1 MKTPMTMTKR
11 TKTRMNVPRTKVKL
25 YRSSDMAIVYSTQ
38 DVNEKYLRLFILDK
52 LKRTTKVE
60 NGWMVKFGGIKAVA
74 ENGVRIY
81 VYRYINAEYD
91 SQRFYDKYKGAIE
104 MGAIDHLKWIENGKN
119 RKAKKV

>member
-25 YRSSDMAIVYSTQ
+25 YRSSDIAIVYSTQ

-60 NGWMVKFGGIKAVA
+60 NGWMVKFGGIKILAR
-74 ENGVRIY
+74 NGVRVY

-91 SQRFYDKYKGAIE
+91 SQRFYDKYKGALE
-104 MGAIDHLKWIENGKN
+104 MGAIKHLEWIENGKN
-119 RKAKKV
+119 QKAKKV

>member
-1 MKTPMTMTKR
+1 MKTPMTMTRK

-25 YRSSDMAIVYSTQ
+25 YRSSDIAIVYSTQ

-60 NGWMVKFGGIKAVA
+60 NGWMVKFGGIKVVA
-74 ENGVRIY
+74 KNGVRIY

-91 SQRFYDKYKGAIE
+91 SQRFYDKNKEVLEQGAI
-104 MGAIDHLKWIENGKN
+104 AHLEWIENGKN
-119 RKAKKV
+119 RKAKKL